1 MAGVIFALL
10 LCFVSCSS
18 HSEGSSFTSRLD
30 AIDVFI
36 SQNSPESAIKA
47 LKKLEKKAYS
57 SYERLGIYKRYILLG
72 EKKVAEKV
80 LVKGLKK
87 LSGNPELS
95 AVYGNFLLREGRL
108 EEAFSVSQCL
118 ENSDYSSIYAEC
130 VLRKAL
136 VSLDSKGEVLEEAF
150 SPIKKKSK
158 RKMKASEFLPAKTPE
173 EIKLVFCSDKFVPI
187 YIGAYKGSGDSRWIY
202 NAASVLMRTGDYR
215 AAAELYPQKIG
226 KAFSGALFF
235 LMPDFM
241 RRVFLPSRPVIIW
254 LPLMVRVIFQATYM
268 RRFLLLNLIAAML
281 RMMMSAA
288 KS

>member
-1 MAGVIFALL
+1 MKKNCLGIAGVFFAIL

-30 AIDVFI
+30 TIDVFI
-36 SQNSPESAIKA
+36 SQNSTESAIKA

-72 EKKVAEKV
+72 EKKAAEKV

-108 EEAFSVSQCL
+108 EEAFTVSQCL
-118 ENSDYSSIYAEC
+118 ENSSYSSIYAEC

-150 SPIKKKSK
+150 SSVKKKSK
-158 RKMKASEFLPAKTPE
+158 RKIKASPE
-173 EIKLVFCSDKFVPI
+173 PLQ
-187 YIGAYKGSGDSRWIY
+187 RWT
-202 NAASVLMRTGDYR
+202 N
-215 AAAELYPQKIG
+215 
-226 KAFSGALFF
+226 
-235 LMPDFM
+235 
-241 RRVFLPSRPVIIW
+241 
-254 LPLMVRVIFQATYM
+254 LPLT
-268 RRFLLLNLIAAML
+268 
-281 RMMMSAA
+281 
-288 KS
+288 